1 MPNTTPLTD
10 AINAL
15 TTYANETTGASDT
28 NLSDAVG
35 TLVSGYGGGGGS
47 GIGVQ
52 TAIPNI
58 LNMFYALENG
68 TAVTGQYTPSEAL
81 PNTEQMLFS
90 TGLTTIHGIFI
101 ADESQSTLNTA
112 NTPENT
118 LFGIVFDPVS
128 DNVATSD
135 YSGYTYA
142 ISRMTIRME
151 HTKEGISGRFLNRGS
166 WRVDNGNFYYTA
178 PYNKND
184 NYCAFHSNHTYRWVA
199 W

>member
-1 MPNTTPLTD
+1 MSNATPLTD

-15 TTYANETTGASDT
+15 TRYANETTGASDT

-35 TLVSGYGGGGGS
+35 TLISRYGGGS
-47 GIGVQ
+47 GIGLQ
-52 TAIPNI
+52 TTVPNI

-68 TAVTGQYTPSEAL
+68 TAVTGQYMPSQAL
-81 PNTEQMLFS
+81 PNTEQMIFS

-101 ADESQSTLNTA
+101 ADESQSTLNMSS
-112 NTPENT
+112 TPEN
-118 LFGIVFDPVS
+118 LMVGIVFDPVS
-128 DNVATSD
+128 DDVSTSD

-142 ISRMTIRME
+142 LSKMTRFME
-151 HTKEGISGRFLNRGS
+151 HSKDGVIGRFVNRGS

-184 NYCAFHSNHTYRWVA
+184 NFCAFHSNHTYRWVA

>member
-1 MPNTTPLTD
+1 MATPLTD

-35 TLVSGYGGGGGS
+35 TLVDGYGGGGGS

-68 TAVTGQYTPSEAL
+68 TAETGEYTPTQAL
-81 PNTEQMLFS
+81 PNTETLIFS
-90 TGLTTIHGIFI
+90 TSLTTINGIFI
-101 ADESQSTLNTA
+101 ADESQSTLNTSA
-112 NTPENT
+112 TPEN
-118 LFGIVFDPVS
+118 LMVGIVFDPVS
-128 DNVATSD
+128 DDASTSD

-142 ISRMTIRME
+142 LSKMTIRME
-151 HTKEGISGRFLNRGS
+151 HSKEGVAGRLVNRGS
-166 WRVDNGNFYYTA
+166 WRVDNGNFYYTSQ
-178 PYNKND
+178 YNKND